1 MINKNRSTD
10 HRPQSTVKDGQ
21 QPQAATAAYPQ
32 TVDYGLLTIITAIIL
47 ASMSLTSCATSY
59 NKATGRNEMRLIDVK
74 QEERIG
80 ESINQGI
87 LANYPKSGKP
97 VNGEKVLLV
106 GSRLV
111 SSIDRRG
118 IAYKFGVV
126 RDENMNAFTIPGGY
140 VYVTTGLL
148 ENISNDAELAAV
160 MAHEIGHSEA
170 RHAVKRLEA
179 ALSYTTVMQMAYM
192 LDMREEDKKGYWKH
206 LKSGTDV
213 VFSLMTLGY
222 SRKDEYE
229 ADWLSIRYM
238 KDAGY
243 DPSAILTLMGKL
255 KAKEAAG
262 NAKWMYF
269 LRSHP
274 YLDERMEAVSRELSR
289 NYGTTQA
296 MSPEL

>member
-1 MINKNRSTD
+1 MFLRYFTHIS
-10 HRPQSTVKDGQ
+10 
-21 QPQAATAAYPQ
+21 
-32 TVDYGLLTIITAIIL
+32 GLLLVSTF
-47 ASMSLTSCATSY
+47 LTSCATSY
-59 NKATGRNEMRLIDVK
+59 NQATGRNEMRLIDVN

-80 ESINQGI
+80 EGINQQI

-97 VNGEKVLLV
+97 VNGERVFAV
-106 GSRLV
+106 GSRIV

-148 ENISNDAELAAV
+148 ENISNDPELAAV

-192 LDMREEDKKGYWKH
+192 LDMREEDKKGYWKY

-213 VFSLMTLGY
+213 IFSLMTLGY

-243 DPSAILTLMGKL
+243 DPNAILTVMQKL
-255 KAKEAAG
+255 KSKEEGG
-262 NAKWMYF
+262 NTKWMYF

-274 YLDERMEAVSRELSR
+274 YLDERMEAVRRELARDEESIDASA
-289 NYGTTQA
+289 N
-296 MSPEL
+296 

>member
-1 MINKNRSTD
+1 MRYKHYILT
-10 HRPQSTVKDGQ
+10 TIV
-21 QPQAATAAYPQ
+21 AIAT
-32 TVDYGLLTIITAIIL
+32 TT
-47 ASMSLTSCATSY
+47 LTSCATSY

-80 ESINQGI
+80 EGINQEI

-97 VNGEKVLLV
+97 VNGERVLLV
-106 GSRLV
+106 GSRIV

-118 IAYKFGVV
+118 ITYKFGVV

-140 VYVTTGLL
+140 VYVTTGLI
-148 ENISNDAELAAV
+148 ESISSDPELAAV

-179 ALSYTTVMQMAYM
+179 ALSYTTVMQLAYM
-192 LDMREEDKKGYWKH
+192 LDMREKDKKGYWKY

-213 VFSLMTLGY
+213 IFGLMTLGY

-229 ADWLSIRYM
+229 ADWLSIRYLQ
-238 KDAGY
+238 DAGY
-243 DPSAILTLMGKL
+243 DPVAILTIMKKL
-255 KAKEAAG
+255 KSKEESG
-262 NAKWMYF
+262 NAKWLYF

-274 YLDERMEAVSRELSR
+274 YLDERMDAVRRELAR
-289 NYGTTQA
+289 D
-296 MSPEL
+296 ELGHDVER

>member
-1 MINKNRSTD
+1 MRYKHYILTTTVMI
-10 HRPQSTVKDGQ
+10 
-21 QPQAATAAYPQ
+21 AAFA
-32 TVDYGLLTIITAIIL
+32 
-47 ASMSLTSCATSY
+47 LTSCATSY
-59 NKATGRNEMRLIDVK
+59 NQATGRSEMRLIDVK
-74 QEERIG
+74 QEERLG
-80 ESINQGI
+80 EGINQEI
-87 LANYPKSGKP
+87 LAKYPKSGKP
-97 VNGEKVLLV
+97 VSGERVFLV
-106 GSRLV
+106 GSRII

-148 ENISNDAELAAV
+148 DNISGDAELAAV

-179 ALSYTTVMQMAYM
+179 ALSYTTVMQLAYM
-192 LDMREEDKKGYWKH
+192 LDTREEDKKGYWKY

-213 VFSLMTLGY
+213 IFSLMTLGY

-243 DPSAILTLMGKL
+243 DPRAILAVMGKL
-255 KAKEAAG
+255 KTYEESG
-262 NAKWMYF
+262 NVKWLYF

-274 YLDERMEAVSRELSR
+274 YLDERMEAVIRELSR
-289 NYGTTQA
+289 DGGTTQA
-296 MSPEL
+296 LSNEL